1 MGIGRGNNLQVVYE
15 NDRGLSREFDVL
27 LDFFT
32 DIVNADITD
41 TLRDI
46 EIVTVIFIFRNGFFD
61 KREFVMCIVFIA

>member
-46 EIVTVIFIFRNGFFD
+46 EIVTVIFVFRDGLFD
-61 KREFVMCIVFIA
+61 KREFVLRIVFIA